1 VRFVTPRFRNG
12 LEPYLQSNKC
22 LSRLNPSKGRLMAK
36 YYIICPY
43 CGVRIELADTEP
55 EDLFNVVGCPN
66 CDRTFD
72 YDPKEVQQSNDEDND
87 Q

>member
-1 VRFVTPRFRNG
+1 
-12 LEPYLQSNKC
+12 
-22 LSRLNPSKGRLMAK
+22 MAK

-43 CGVRIELADTEP
+43 CAVRIELADTEP

-72 YDPKEVQQSNDEDND
+72 YDPKEVRQSSDEEND